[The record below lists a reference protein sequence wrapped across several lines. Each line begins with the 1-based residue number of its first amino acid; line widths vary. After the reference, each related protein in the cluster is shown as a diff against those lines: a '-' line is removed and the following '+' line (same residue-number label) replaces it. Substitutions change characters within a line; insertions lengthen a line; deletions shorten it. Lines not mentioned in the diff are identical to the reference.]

1 MKAIILERKGEYA
14 AALRS
19 DGTVVR
25 TRQAGEVGEEIELEA
40 ELVRF
45 PVRSRRLMRTAVA
58 AVAAVMLLGG
68 SSVYVFAMPAEYV
81 SLDAGESSVE
91 LALNRV
97 GRVISVE
104 PTKEDDRA
112 MAETLSA
119 AVRGKRVE
127 DALLETMAAF
137 REGGY
142 LDGQDAVMIAGV
154 TPASEKRGEE
164 LAEALENAA
173 TQHGDPIPLYT
184 MGVTP
189 AERSEARSREMSGGR
204 YVFARGGGPEHEPPP
219 AETMRPQESDAPPE
233 TSGPAESG
241 VPVSPAPP
249 SNDTTS
255 VDGGAGPEQATAPGG
270 EPAWTEPAARPLPP
284 ENEAG
289 PGPAPAQSETP
300 DDAPPA
306 EPPATEKTPDAGSP
320 AEPPAT
326 ERTPDA
332 GPPAE
337 PPATEQTPDNA
348 PPAQNSPQDS
358 GADENSDP
366 VGQPEGEQP
375 PPAAGGAGAEGRG
388 GPDASGEP
396 APDGDFTGE
405 APEETNGGAPSRHG
419 AAPGERG
426 QDAPGGRNGGP
437 GR

>member
-1 MKAIILERKGEYA
+1 MSYPKYLSVKSLEKRYRDSGISESKIQFLKDLCLSGVDLYGAIHAEQLWDVYKELSEKTAVLKIQRKELYTALGIFRREELPYFVFEADEVYTEEPPTEKYRLLVSKRLVHSGYGKFTSLYRLIENALDKPYFVPANLLEYKDPVRDDRKEKLISWLSELSCTQTEFETSYGKTYPCAYTGKKLGEFSFISRNDDFELRYQRGEIEGHKGNAKYA
-14 AALRS
+14 
-19 DGTVVR
+19 D
-25 TRQAGEVGEEIELEA
+25 ELEA

-189 AERSEARSREMSGGR
+189 AERSEA
-204 YVFARGGGPEHEPPP
+204 ARK
-219 AETMRPQESDAPPE
+219 A
-233 TSGPAESG
+233 G
-241 VPVSPAPP
+241 VPFVHAGYGFGSPDDFDLRI
-249 SNDTTS
+249 SS
-255 VDGGAGPEQATAPGG
+255 IE
-270 EPAWTEPAARPLPP
+270 ELPAAAKQLL
-284 ENEAG
+284 
-289 PGPAPAQSETP
+289 
-300 DDAPPA
+300 
-306 EPPATEKTPDAGSP
+306 
-320 AEPPAT
+320 
-326 ERTPDA
+326 
-332 GPPAE
+332 
-337 PPATEQTPDNA
+337 
-348 PPAQNSPQDS
+348 QN
-358 GADENSDP
+358 
-366 VGQPEGEQP
+366 
-375 PPAAGGAGAEGRG
+375 
-388 GPDASGEP
+388 
-396 APDGDFTGE
+396 
-405 APEETNGGAPSRHG
+405 
-419 AAPGERG
+419 
-426 QDAPGGRNGGP
+426 
-437 GR
+437 